1 MTKVKSMHW
10 FSAMIIKNGL
20 ILACGVLFLSAYL
33 AYINPNENLTD
44 LLSFRQTLEISKIG
58 ISLFSVF
65 TIFGMSIEVFLKY
78 RERKNS

>member
-1 MTKVKSMHW
+1 MTKVKNMHW

-20 ILACGVLFLSAYL
+20 ILACGVLLLSVYL

-44 LLSFRQTLEISKIG
+44 LLLFRQTLEIAKIA

-65 TIFGMSIEVFLKY
+65 TIFGMTIEIFLKY
-78 RERKNS
+78 KEKQNG